1 MADFRQ
7 EFFYVKVI
15 VFFIFIVLVYY
26 KIRYID
32 DEMLKLIIILIY
44 DQNGLF
50 RNSIFLYMYYFFLC
64 VSNKVK
70 INNDMLIYVKFYRDL
85 II

>member
-15 VFFIFIVLVYY
+15 VFFIFIVLVYR

-32 DEMLKLIIILIY
+32 DEMLKLIIILI
-44 DQNGLF
+44 QNGLF

>member
-32 DEMLKLIIILIY
+32 DEMLKLIIILI
-44 DQNGLF
+44 QNGLF

>member
-32 DEMLKLIIILIY
+32 DEMLKLIIILI
-44 DQNGLF
+44 QNGLY